1 MGCDACR
8 VEGMMIPDDVIE
20 QIRDAAD
27 PVEIIG
33 EFVDLRKTGTD
44 YRGPCPFH
52 GGSKRNLAVI
62 PRKQMFFCFVCNEGG
77 DVFSFMMKRFGLDYP
92 HAVREIAN
100 KVGVVIP
107 ERPTGGPDP
116 AEPLYSAVSVAADW
130 YARRLREADDAAHA
144 RAYLKEREFDLD
156 RLAPFGM
163 GFAPK
168 GPVFLK
174 AMEKLGIAD
183 NTLLEAGL
191 ALTREDGSIRP
202 RFWGRLLVSI
212 HDVRGRVVGFGGR
225 ALGDAEPKYL
235 NSPESTVFHKS
246 QLLYNLHNA
255 KQSIRKE
262 GRAILVEGYFDVIRA
277 VESGFENVVAPLGT
291 AFSVEWAK
299 LLKRLTKE
307 VVVLYDSDTAGK
319 KASFRACD
327 ELLKISIRP
336 FIATAPPGEDPDT
349 LVRSGGPAA
358 LKQVLDDAMDVF
370 DRKLDELER
379 RGWLGSLAGRRR
391 ALDRLLPTLRAT
403 DDSVTRDLYIS
414 RAAEVLD
421 ITAQSIRLELNSGP
435 GGPTRQHIA
444 PAATTARHYRMRPD
458 RDLIN
463 AMLHE
468 PMCRA
473 GIAQQLPDGT
483 LLEQPERELFDLLCS
498 APPTFAGAEL
508 VEKVSP
514 PARQMLEE
522 LLESEWQGIDFSKT
536 VAGAVSRIQSRPLAR
551 RLTHLE
557 GQLPFVAESEKTVL
571 QREIAELSREI
582 SELNPTRWRAS

>member
-1 MGCDACR
+1 
-8 VEGMMIPDDVIE
+8 MMIPDEVIE

-33 EFVDLRKTGTD
+33 EFVDLRKTGAD

-100 KVGVVIP
+100 KVGVEIP

-130 YARRLREADDAAHA
+130 YTRRLREADDAAHA
-144 RAYLKEREFDLD
+144 RAYLKERDFELD
-156 RLAPFGM
+156 RLAPFGL

-168 GPVFLK
+168 GPVFLD

-202 RFWGRLLVSI
+202 RFWGRLLFPI
-212 HDVRGRVVGFGGR
+212 HDPRGRVVGFGGR
-225 ALGDAEPKYL
+225 VLGDGEPKYL

-246 QLLYNLHNA
+246 RLLYNLHNA
-255 KQSIRKE
+255 KQAIRKE
-262 GRAILVEGYFDVIRA
+262 GRAVLVEGYFDVIRA
-277 VESGFENVVAPLGT
+277 VEAGIENVVAPLGT
-291 AFSVEWAK
+291 AFSVDRAK

-307 VVVLYDSDTAGK
+307 VIVLYDSDPAGK

-327 ELLKISIRP
+327 ELLKISIRA
-336 FIATAPPGEDPDT
+336 FVATAPPGEDPDT

-358 LKQVLDDAMDVF
+358 LKQVLNDAMDVF

-403 DDSVTRDLYIS
+403 DDNVTRDLYIS
-414 RAAEVLD
+414 SAAERLGVTPES
-421 ITAQSIRLELNSGP
+421 IRREVQVGPGMASRKQPAQS
-435 GGPTRQHIA
+435 
-444 PAATTARHYRMRPD
+444 AAAVPHHRMRPE
-458 RDLIN
+458 RDLVN

-468 PMCRA
+468 PVWREKIA
-473 GIAQQLPDGT
+473 G
-483 LLEQPERELFDLLCS
+483 LLSDSSLLGQPERELFDLLCS
-498 APPTFAGAEL
+498 APSAVAGAEL
-508 VEKVSP
+508 IEQVSP
-514 PARQMLEE
+514 PARQMLQELMEE
-522 LLESEWQGIDFSKT
+522 QWQGLDFGKT
-536 VAGAVSRIQSRPLAR
+536 VAGAVSRIQSRQLETRLRDLHR
-551 RLTHLE
+551 RHDLV
-557 GQLPFVAESEKTVL
+557 GESEKTDI

-582 SELNPTRWRAS
+582 SELNPARWPVIRG